1 MIPLLH
7 ISTADSHPQGEQL
20 LQVNY
25 VAVGTNVGTI
35 HDVTLVTARFTI
47 IKL

>member
-7 ISTADSHPQGEQL
+7 VSTVDSHPQEEQL

-35 HDVTLVTARFTI
+35 HYVTLVTVRFTI

>member
-7 ISTADSHPQGEQL
+7 VSTVDSHPQGEQL

-25 VAVGTNVGTI
+25 VGTT
-35 HDVTLVTARFTI
+35 HYVTLVIARKTTS
-47 IKL
+47 KL